1 MKLSQLGTLGAGY
14 DLTRKPTQ
22 GSKTY
27 YLTGGHVAAPKLGL
41 LRESMFVVVQASR
54 KSWHPWPL
62 NTQRQLRRRAVQLAW
77 VEGWRDALLGTSEF
91 TAG

>member
-1 MKLSQLGTLGAGY
+1 MLSAGNSRAGY
-14 DLTRKPTQ
+14 DLTLKPTQ
-22 GSKTY
+22 GSKIY
-27 YLTGGHVAAPKLGL
+27 YLTRGHVAAPKLGL
-41 LRESMFVVVQASR
+41 LRESVLVVIQGSR
-54 KSWHPWPL
+54 KSWHSWPL